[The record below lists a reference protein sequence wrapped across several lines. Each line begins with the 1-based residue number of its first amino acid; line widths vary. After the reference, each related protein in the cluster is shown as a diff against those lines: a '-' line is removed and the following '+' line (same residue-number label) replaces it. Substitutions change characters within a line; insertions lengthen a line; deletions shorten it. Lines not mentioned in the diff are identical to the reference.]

1 MLPYHTTPEPI
12 MGVKDDPLGSV
23 VEQLER
29 CADDTDAACIE
40 KVLANA
46 ETVLRQRKAPLR
58 PVDGKLVEVERP
70 RIPSPTVDRRASGLR
85 KDVDDLL
92 REAEELRSRAATAD
106 PAAMQQRV
114 HELAEAI
121 QAFIDHEAKL
131 VLQSVNTDIGG
142 ND

>member
-1 MLPYHTTPEPI
+1 MS
-12 MGVKDDPLGSV
+12 VKTDPLGNV
-23 VEQLER
+23 VEQLQQ
-29 CADDTDAACIE
+29 CAAGADAACIE
-40 KVLANA
+40 TVLANA

-70 RIPSPTVDRRASGLR
+70 RIPSPTLDRRASGLR

-92 REAEELRSRAATAD
+92 RETQELRTRAATAD
-106 PAAMQQRV
+106 PAAMLQRI

-121 QAFIDHEAKL
+121 QSFIDHEAKL